1 MNSVFTYT
9 ISVLE
14 PQGPN
19 AGHLSRERLFR
30 LGMCCPQQGHTLPY
44 LCDSCDGTGVER
56 QIPPTPGIPFLA
68 LSVTPL
74 WVQIWGVPATGG
86 VGRKD
91 WERGRTSKVPRIR
104 QKRPWEKPARGAN
117 TPYLQPELSF
127 NPLSLRL
134 QPYRFRLHFPTFV
147 PLQSGAWWQDFI
159 TFPSTLWLEKP

>member
-30 LGMCCPQQGHTLPY
+30 LGTCCLQQGHTLPY

-56 QIPPTPGIPFLA
+56 QIPPTLGIPFLA

-74 WVQIWGVPATGG
+74 WVQIWGVPVTGG
-86 VGRKD
+86 WEEKIEREVVHQSLQGLGRNVH
-91 WERGRTSKVPRIR
+91 ER
-104 QKRPWEKPARGAN
+104 N
-117 TPYLQPELSF
+117 QPEVRIL
-127 NPLSLRL
+127 
-134 QPYRFRLHFPTFV
+134 PTSN
-147 PLQSGAWWQDFI
+147 QN
-159 TFPSTLWLEKP
+159 